1 VDYLVKV
8 NMLQD
13 WEQQIIRICV
23 NLSDVLVIF
32 CSGFVKRI
40 NVANEVLCTRPETR
54 PRIFAIL

>member
-1 VDYLVKV
+1 
-8 NMLQD
+8 MLQD

-40 NVANEVLCTRPETR
+40 NVANEVLCTPPETR
-54 PRIFAIL
+54 PRIFPIL